1 MSISISSSH
10 STETALLKVVNDLF
24 LSLNKGNI
32 SVLALLDFSSAFD
45 TIDHTI
51 LVHRLHTDFGFT
63 DTVLQWFSSY
73 LTDRTQYVS
82 LCNHCSDFAPVH
94 SGVPQGSVLGPML
107 FTMYIKP
114 LSAIIDS
121 HSIIHH
127 SYADD
132 LQLQMSAP
140 PDRISELLHSMQSCI
155 SDVKAWATANMLK
168 LNDSKTELMLVTSK
182 RSKHLHNLPTAIT
195 ISNAQIP
202 FKQSVKNLGFTL
214 DCHLTMNA
222 HVSNIARTC
231 YYELRRLA
239 SIRRFLTSTATATLV
254 SAFVLLRIDYCNSL
268 LFGSTND
275 VTSHLQRIQNYAAR
289 VIFRLPMS
297 SSITIHLKSLHW
309 LPVKVR
315 STYKIACLCYHCHSS
330 TAPSYVTDM
339 LHKKPLH
346 TRNTRSSSY
355 TMPLL
360 NRPAHSKATLGDRSF
375 SFASSSVWNSI
386 PNDVRCA
393 PSLSSFKSCLK
404 TYLFRSVYID

>member
-1 MSISISSSH
+1 MTS
-10 STETALLKVVNDLF
+10 
-24 LSLNKGNI
+24 
-32 SVLALLDFSSAFD
+32 SSAFD

-51 LVHRLHTDFGFT
+51 LIPRLHTDFGFT
-63 DTVLQWFSSY
+63 DSVLQWFSSY
-73 LTDRTQYVS
+73 LTDRAHYVS

-94 SGVPQGSVLGPML
+94 SGVPQGSVLGPIL

-127 SYADD
+127 SFADD

-140 PDRISELLHSMQSCI
+140 PDRISELLHSMQSCL

-168 LNDSKTELMLVTSK
+168 LHDSNTELMLITSN
-182 RSKHLHNLPTAIT
+182 RSNYLHNLPTSIN
-195 ISNAQIP
+195 IGNAQIP

-214 DCHLTMNA
+214 DCHRTTNA

-231 YYELRRLA
+231 YFELRRLA

-254 SAFVLLRIDYCNSL
+254 SAFVFLSRIDYSNSL
-268 LFGSTND
+268 LLGSTHD
-275 VTSHLQRIQNYAAR
+275 VTSHMQRIQNYAAR
-289 VIFRLPMS
+289 VILRLPMS

-309 LPVKVR
+309 LPVIVR

-330 TAPSYVTDM
+330 TAPSYVIDM
-339 LHKKPLH
+339 LH
-346 TRNTRSSSY
+346 TRNTRSSSF

-360 NRPAHSKATLGDRSF
+360 NRHAHSKATLSDRSY

-393 PSLSSFKSCLK
+393 PSLSSSKSRLN
-404 TYLFRSVYID
+404 TYLLRSVYKD